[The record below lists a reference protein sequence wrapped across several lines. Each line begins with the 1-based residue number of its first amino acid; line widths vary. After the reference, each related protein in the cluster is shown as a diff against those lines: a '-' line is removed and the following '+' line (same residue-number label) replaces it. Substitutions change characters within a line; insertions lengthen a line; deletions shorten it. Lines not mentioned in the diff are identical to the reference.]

1 MADVLPARDPDCVH
15 YAAHLLRQGELVC
28 FPTDTVYGIGA
39 AARNEEAIKRLYA
52 VKGRPPTKPLPLLI
66 SSGLDVAPVAEVS
79 AVGQQLMS
87 RFWPGGLTI
96 VFKKNP
102 LFYSAAL
109 AKGNTVALR
118 VPDHDLV
125 RDIIRELGEPV
136 TGTSANRSGAR
147 PPVSAMEAAFQLGDL
162 VALVIDGGRAPG
174 GVESTVV
181 DVSGEAPVILREGA
195 VSREAIEEAISRRL
209 RE

>member
-1 MADVLPARDPDCVH
+1 MADVLPARDPECVH

-39 AARNEEAIKRLYA
+39 AAKNDEAVKRLYA
-52 VKGRPPTKPLPLLI
+52 VKGRPPTKPLPLLV
-66 SSGLDVAPVAEVS
+66 SSTMDVPSVAEVS
-79 AVGQQLMS
+79 PVGQQLMGQ
-87 RFWPGGLTI
+87 FWPGGLTI
-96 VFKKNP
+96 VFKRNP
-102 LFYSAAL
+102 FFYSAAL

-118 VPDHDLV
+118 LPDHDLV

-136 TGTSANRSGAR
+136 TGTSANRSGSRA
-147 PPVSAMEAAFQLGDL
+147 PSTAMEAAFQLGDL
-162 VALVIDGGRAPG
+162 VALVIDGGRTPG

-181 DVSGEAPVILREGA
+181 DVSGDAPAILRDGAVGRTEIEGA
-195 VSREAIEEAISRRL
+195 INRRL